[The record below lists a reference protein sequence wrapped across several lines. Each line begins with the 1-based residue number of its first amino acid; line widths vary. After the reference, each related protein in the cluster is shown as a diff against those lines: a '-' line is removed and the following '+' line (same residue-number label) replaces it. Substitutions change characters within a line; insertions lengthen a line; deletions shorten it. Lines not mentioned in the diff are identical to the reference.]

1 QILIGFTRKIVFAD
15 NLAKVVDFTF
25 ANYTTLNPIEIWTGA
40 LAFGWQIYFDFAGY
54 TDIAIGVAR
63 LFGYKFD
70 PNFNFP
76 MVARNITDHW
86 TRWHISFSTWI
97 RDYIFIPLG
106 GSRGNALLTYRNI
119 FITWFFAGVWHGA
132 AYHFISWGL
141 WQGIMIFT
149 HREYSKTRVASFLN
163 EKGGIVYDICAR
175 IFTMFCLT
183 FGFIMFRAET
193 MEKAIPM
200 MKSLLF
206 LGPNGFVGIKGY
218 SNYTYGILL
227 LICFI
232 ASYLFAKNNIEKIVQ
247 SRWKFI
253 LFFLA
258 NVFMLLIFG
267 ITESQSFLYFAF

>member
-1 QILIGFTRKIVFAD
+1 MILA
-15 NLAKVVDFTF
+15 
-25 ANYTTLNPIEIWTGA
+25 
-40 LAFGWQIYFDFAGY
+40 
-54 TDIAIGVAR
+54 
-63 LFGYKFD
+63 
-70 PNFNFP
+70 
-76 MVARNITDHW
+76 
-86 TRWHISFSTWI
+86 
-97 RDYIFIPLG
+97 
-106 GSRGNALLTYRNI
+106 
-119 FITWFFAGVWHGA
+119 
-132 AYHFISWGL
+132 
-141 WQGIMIFT
+141 
-149 HREYSKTRVASFLN
+149 HREYSKTRIATFLN

-258 NVFMLLIFG
+258 NVFMILIFG